1 MNPAR
6 EQLISA
12 LSADLRPIGKPAG
25 RGAIVALWLLGA
37 ALISSGIL
45 LFDGPFRPG
54 FVRQLLSSPRFLV
67 ESLLGMA
74 TIASLG
80 VAGLRLAIPDI
91 RPLRRRVGWPLLLL
105 AIWLALYAYGFHA
118 PSLPPSMDG
127 KRSQCLLES
136 ALVGVPALIWGL
148 YLARRWW
155 PVHGAWTGLLLGCAA
170 GAMPALL
177 MQLACMYTPAHIFLY
192 HLLPGLALGA
202 VGALAGAL
210 LLRGR

>member
-1 MNPAR
+1 MNRAR
-6 EQLISA
+6 EQMISA
-12 LSADLRPIGKPAG
+12 LSADLRPIGKPGG
-25 RGAIVALWLLGA
+25 RSVVVAVWLIGA
-37 ALISSGIL
+37 ALISSAIL
-45 LFDGPFRPG
+45 LFDGPFRAG
-54 FVRQLLSSPRFLV
+54 FAQQLLNSPRFFLEFV
-67 ESLLGMA
+67 LGVA
-74 TIASLG
+74 TITSLG

-105 AIWLALYAYGFHA
+105 AAWLALYAYGFHA

-127 KRSQCLLES
+127 KRAQCLLES

-155 PVHGAWTGLLLGCAA
+155 PLHGAWTGLLLGCAA

>member
-25 RGAIVALWLLGA
+25 RGAIVVLWLLGA

-45 LFDGPFRPG
+45 LFDGPFRAG
-54 FVRQLLSSPRFLV
+54 FAQQLLSSPRFLF

-74 TIASLG
+74 TIAFLG

-91 RPLRRRVGWPLLLL
+91 TPLRRRVLWPLLML
-105 AIWLALYAYGFHA
+105 AGWLALYAYGFQA

-136 ALVGVPALIWGL
+136 ALAGVPALIWGL
-148 YLARRWW
+148 YLVRRWW
-155 PVHGAWTGLLLGCAA
+155 PLHGAWTGLLLGCAA

-192 HLLPGLALGA
+192 HLLPGLGLGA

-210 LLRGR
+210 VLRRR